1 MADDRT
7 ISNRQRIEELIFI
20 QIPHVASGI
29 LFLIAVGINI
39 VNVIGRY
46 VFSMPVFWAEE
57 VLTFIVIWAVF
68 LIAGT
73 VTYRGAHLNMDLL
86 YKGFSAFWQRVVN
99 VVITICLIGSTLF
112 VGTQSWKVI
121 VLHYQNGGVTAATNI
136 PLVIPHSALLFGF
149 FFIAAAAIVRIRSYV
164 TGNFENGE

>member
-7 ISNRQRIEELIFI
+7 RSNRRQIEELIFVK
-20 QIPHVASGI
+20 IPHVVSGI

-46 VFSMPVFWAEE
+46 IFAFPVFWAEE

-73 VTYRGAHLNMDLL
+73 VTYRGAHLTMDLL
-86 YKGFSAFWQRVVN
+86 YSGFNAFWQRVVN
-99 VVITICLIGSTLF
+99 IAITASLIGCTIF
-112 VGTQSWKVI
+112 AGTQSWKVI
-121 VLHYQNGGVTAATNI
+121 LLHYRNHGLTAATDI
-136 PLVIPHSALLFGF
+136 PLVIPHSGLLFGF
-149 FFIAAAAIVRIRSYV
+149 FFMAAAAIVRIRSYI
-164 TGNFENGE
+164 TGNFANEE